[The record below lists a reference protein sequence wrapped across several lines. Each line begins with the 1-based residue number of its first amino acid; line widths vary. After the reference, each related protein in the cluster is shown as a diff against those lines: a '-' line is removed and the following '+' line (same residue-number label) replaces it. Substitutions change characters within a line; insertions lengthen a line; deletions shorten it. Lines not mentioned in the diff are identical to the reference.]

1 MRMTVQRRKDTRT
14 PRVFMHKIADIRGGV
29 SVNSSELGSDW
40 LPEGAVIS
48 QPVNGICHVVKVAEV
63 SAAVE
68 ASEKTIAVKKGS
80 LFNVG
85 DFVLLNVGDKAS
97 KITAI
102 DRSGKTADKITIDA
116 ALGAIAIGG
125 FITEASAS
133 STTTT
138 SALKYEPFA
147 VVGTGKPILPNDNIN
162 TDAWVI
168 GVTKSNNL
176 PDFIASKLKGIINY

>member
-1 MRMTVQRRKDTRT
+1 MGMTVQRRKDTKT
-14 PRVFMHKIADIRGGV
+14 PHVFMHKVADIRGGV

-63 SAAVE
+63 AAAVTE
-68 ASEKTIAVKKGS
+68 SGKTITVKKGS

-85 DFVLLNVGDKAS
+85 DFVLLAIGDKAS

-102 DRSGKTADKITIDA
+102 DRSASTTDKITIDA
-116 ALGAIAIGG
+116 ALGTIAIGG
-125 FITEASAS
+125 FIVEASAA

-147 VVGTGKPILPNDNIN
+147 VVGTGKPVLPNDNIN

-168 GVTKSNNL
+168 GVTKGNAL
-176 PDFIASKLKGIINY
+176 PDCVASKLKGIINY

>member
-1 MRMTVQRRKDTRT
+1 MGMTVQRRKDTKT
-14 PRVFMHKIADIRGGV
+14 PHVFMHKIADIRGGV

-48 QPVNGICHVVKVAEV
+48 KPVNGICHVVKVAEV
-63 SAAVE
+63 TAAV
-68 ASEKTIAVKKGS
+68 ADSGKTITVKKGS

-102 DRSGKTADKITIDA
+102 DTSGSDTDKITIDT

-125 FITEASAS
+125 LIAQASEA

-147 VVGTGKPILPNDNIN
+147 VVGTGKPILSNDNIN

-168 GVTKSNNL
+168 GVTKGNAL
-176 PDFIASKLKGIINY
+176 PDCVASKLTGIINY

>member
-1 MRMTVQRRKDTRT
+1 MGMTVQRRKDTKT
-14 PRVFMHKIADIRGGV
+14 PHVFMHKIADIRGGV

-48 QPVNGICHVVKVAEV
+48 QPVNGICHVVKVAV
-63 SAAVE
+63 ATAAVAE
-68 ASEKTIAVKKGS
+68 SDKTIAVKKGS
-80 LFNVG
+80 HFKVG

-102 DRSGKTADKITIDA
+102 DTSGTDVDKITIDA

-125 FITEASAS
+125 AIAEASAAS
-133 STTTT
+133 TTT

-147 VVGTGKPILPNDNIN
+147 VVGTGKPVLPNDNIN

-168 GVTKSNNL
+168 GVTKGNAL
-176 PDFIASKLKGIINY
+176 PDCIASKLKGIINY

>member
-1 MRMTVQRRKDTRT
+1 MGMTVKTRRDTQT

-29 SVNSSELGSDW
+29 SVSTTELGSDW

-48 QPVNGICHVVKVAEV
+48 KPVDGICHVVKVAEV
-63 SAAVE
+63 TAAV
-68 ASEKTIAVKKGS
+68 ADSGKTITVKKGS

-102 DRSGKTADKITIDA
+102 DRSGKTTDKITIDA
-116 ALGAIAIGG
+116 ALGAIGIGKC
-125 FITEASAS
+125 ITEASAA

-147 VVGTGKPILPNDNIN
+147 VVGTGRPILPNDNVN

-168 GVTKSNNL
+168 GVTKGNAL
-176 PDFIASKLKGIINY
+176 PDCIESKLKGIINY